1 MEVSTSAGAA
11 GKGGSDHRATRESP
25 ASRAGR
31 ATRQEDAVNKWV
43 R

>member
-11 GKGGSDHRATRESP
+11 GKGGSDRRATRESP
-25 ASRAGR
+25 ASGAGR